1 MTGSKPGGGWNAG
14 REEDKALAW
23 DWVPLGEL
31 MVVGDWVTVVSPMP
45 DDGSTAVAKVGVCCN
60 GGGGVAVKVG
70 RLSASTRGL
79 S

>member
-1 MTGSKPGGGWNAG
+1 
-14 REEDKALAW
+14 
-23 DWVPLGEL
+23 
-31 MVVGDWVTVVSPMP
+31 MVGGDWVTVVVPLP
-45 DDGSTAVAKVGVCCN
+45 DVGSTAVVKVVFCCN